1 MLEFKS
7 ECLIRVSEIFESMT
21 MSRIAKCASSAVIV
35 ITIALATLADDK
47 SKAREPKPELAA
59 DQSRSASQEA
69 LGELNTLI
77 GGWRGTGQP
86 VRSSTKGSWTET
98 AEWVWEIKKDHVGV
112 RYLVTGGK
120 LLASALVTWDPE
132 KKNYRL
138 EATLPDKSKRAYA
151 GSLAGNKL
159 TFESP
164 ADAGEDVHQI
174 VVTLLREDRTLVL
187 FQVRRKDQTQ
197 FARVAEVG
205 YTREG
210 TRLADENAGGP
221 ECIVTG
227 GKGTMSTVYK
237 GKTYWFCC
245 TGCRDAFNDDPD
257 AIIAQAEERAAKK
270 KAEAAKK
277 GTKEKT

>member
-1 MLEFKS
+1 
-7 ECLIRVSEIFESMT
+7 MT
-21 MSRIAKCASSAVIV
+21 MSRFAKFASPAVIV
-35 ITIALATLADDK
+35 ISIALAAAADDK
-47 SKAREPKPELAA
+47 VKTGESKPDPTA
-59 DQSRSASQEA
+59 DQLRSASQEA
-69 LGELNTLI
+69 LGELNALI

-86 VRSSTKGSWTET
+86 VRSSTKGSWTES
-98 AEWVWEIKKDHVGV
+98 AEWVWEIKKDHVGI

-120 LLASALVTWDPE
+120 LLANALVTWDPE
-132 KKNYRL
+132 KKKYLL
-138 EATLPDKSKRAYA
+138 EATLPDKSTRDYA
-151 GSLAGNKL
+151 GTLAGNKL

-164 ADAGEDVHQI
+164 AEAGEDVHQI

-187 FQVRRKDQTQ
+187 FQIRKKDQTQ
-197 FARVAEVG
+197 FTRVAEVG

-257 AIIAQAEERAAKK
+257 AIIAQADEKAKKK

-277 GTKEKT
+277 GNKEKS